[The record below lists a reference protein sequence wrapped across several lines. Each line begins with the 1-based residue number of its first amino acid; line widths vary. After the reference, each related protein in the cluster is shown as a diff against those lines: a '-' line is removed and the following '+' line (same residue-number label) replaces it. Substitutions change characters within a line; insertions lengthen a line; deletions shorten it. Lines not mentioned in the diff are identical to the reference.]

1 MNLPIHPLE
10 RLKTFRR
17 RIELDLTMD
26 NLKELNEIIEFMEQ
40 IEENK

>member
-1 MNLPIHPLE
+1 MIIPVHPLE

-26 NLKELNEIIEFMEQ
+26 DLKELNEIIESMEQ
-40 IEENK
+40 IEDNR

>member
-1 MNLPIHPLE
+1 MKIPIHPLK